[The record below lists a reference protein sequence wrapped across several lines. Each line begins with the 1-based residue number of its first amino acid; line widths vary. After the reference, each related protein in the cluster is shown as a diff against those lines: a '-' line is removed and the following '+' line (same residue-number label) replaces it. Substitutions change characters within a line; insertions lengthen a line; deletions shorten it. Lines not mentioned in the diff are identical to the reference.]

1 MESYASHFNIEPSFE
16 QVVKR
21 AEFDSTIG
29 FWTVQTQDSEYISR
43 WIIVATAKMPSLRYR
58 KFQGLIGLMG
68 LLCIQVHILPK
79 EMFGFSTFGV
89 AMALLKWLPLGLVD
103 KFLLLIANFTV
114 GNTDRFAQN
123 SISQEL
129 EGREWIVYS
138 WLHKKTLTWHCIRVP

>member
-58 KFQGLIGLMG
+58 KFQGLIGAY
-68 LLCIQVHILPK
+68 P
-79 EMFGFSTFGV
+79 T
-89 AMALLKWLPLGLVD
+89 
-103 KFLLLIANFTV
+103 
-114 GNTDRFAQN
+114 
-123 SISQEL
+123 
-129 EGREWIVYS
+129 
-138 WLHKKTLTWHCIRVP
+138 